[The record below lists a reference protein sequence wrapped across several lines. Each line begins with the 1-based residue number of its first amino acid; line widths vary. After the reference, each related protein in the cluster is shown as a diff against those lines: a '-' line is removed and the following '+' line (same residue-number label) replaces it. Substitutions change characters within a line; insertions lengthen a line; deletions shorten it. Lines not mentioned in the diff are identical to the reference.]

1 MKRGKLLSALL
12 VAAAL
17 AVPGNFALAEK
28 AAVPAASAEQ
38 AVSVEAPAG
47 PGRLYES
54 QGLKLRVPEAYDKL
68 LLIEPAPAQ
77 GDRFFAVAE
86 KASVEA
92 AQKAG
97 EAETGA
103 GWIFSL
109 GKVTAEELHQKLCGD
124 MSGAE
129 LVARDAEGAY
139 YIYYHPTDVRFVR
152 ESQEAMERDQA
163 QWTKLNAWSWDYV
176 HGDFIRD
183 NNLTPVTADNSNIG
197 IYLSRFIYGPAE
209 AYTLAKKDEVPVL
222 ADGFSP
228 LPYVEKLLYGASYR
242 SARDTQMIKFK
253 YYSLVLPREGV
264 RLDFFTGKDGNN
276 YVQEVHEGWTN
287 YLYRATY
294 EDKDLKAYDVMG
306 KWLEDLKAYHKEAG
320 TAATLEAASD
330 WDKKSK
336 KKK

>member
-54 QGLKLRVPEAYDKL
+54 QGLKLRIPEAYDEL
-68 LLIEPAPAQ
+68 LLKDTTAQ
-77 GDRFFAVAE
+77 EGSFFAVSE

-97 EAETGA
+97 ETESGA

-109 GKVTAEELHQKLCGD
+109 GRLTAEQLHEKLRHD

-129 LVARDAEGAY
+129 LIAKDSEGGY
-139 YIYYHPTDVRFVR
+139 YIYYHPTDVRYVR
-152 ESQEAMERDQA
+152 ESQEAMKRDQE
-163 QWTKLNAWSWDYV
+163 QWLKLNAWGWDYA
-176 HGDFIRD
+176 HGDFIKD

-197 IYLSRFIYGPAE
+197 IHLARFIYGPAE
-209 AYTLAKKDEVPVL
+209 AYTLCKNEEVPVL
-222 ADGFSP
+222 ADAGFSP

-242 SARDTQMIKFK
+242 GTTGMQLRKFK
-253 YYSLVLPREGV
+253 YYTLVLPREGV
-264 RLDFFTGKDGNN
+264 QLDFFTGKDGES
-276 YVQEVHEGWTN
+276 YVQEMHEGKTN
-287 YLYRATY
+287 YQYRITF
-294 EDKDLKAYDVMG
+294 EDKNVKAYDVMT
-306 KWLEDLKAYHKEAG
+306 KWLSDLKAYHEKAG
-320 TAATLEAASD
+320 KAATFEAASS
-330 WDKKSK
+330 WDKKK
-336 KKK
+336 